1 MGRRDVAEAVL
12 ALLDD
17 TVRKMN
23 DEEVAHNRTYLL
35 EDLITR
41 LAEIAEKHG
50 ADASLF
56 PNVEGS
62 MHVRCAYDLLP
73 PEEKP

>member
-1 MGRRDVAEAVL
+1 MGRRDIGETIL
-12 ALLDD
+12 ALADD

-23 DEEVAHNRTYLL
+23 DEEVEHDRTYLL

-41 LAEIAEKHG
+41 LAEIARQTG
-50 ADASLF
+50 AKVAVF

-62 MHVRCAYDLLP
+62 MRVR
-73 PEEKP
+73 